1 MPIWMRKA
9 YIQYIIDF
17 NKRQQEEI
25 DKQQLQNKSVDN
37 KIHKPD
43 IKPQ

>member
-9 YIQYIIDF
+9 YIQYIADF
-17 NKRQQEEI
+17 HKKQQEEI
-25 DKQQLQNKSVDN
+25 DKHQLQNKTDEN
-37 KIHKPD
+37 KIYKPD